1 MKLKLLMAF
10 SLMLPLSLAAQNKD
24 WANYSHYSE
33 ANTKVAV
40 APKAVLFGDS
50 ITDAWPYR
58 DPDFFKDNNLVGRG
72 ISGQTTTQIL
82 CRMRE
87 DVVNLKPKYVVILAG
102 INDIAIND
110 GHAPDVRR
118 AVENIK
124 AMCDIAKAN
133 KIKPVICSLLPS
145 YKIGWRPSVTDAA
158 EKVAEF
164 NSLLKA
170 YAEENKIAYADYYSL
185 FADENNHMPAKYS
198 DDTVHPNIEGYKM
211 MESCLLKIL
220 K

>member
-1 MKLKLLMAF
+1 MKIKLFMALSF
-10 SLMLPLSLAAQNKD
+10 LLPLSLAAQNKD
-24 WANYSHYSE
+24 WANYSRYAE
-33 ANTKVAV
+33 ANAKVTV
-40 APKAVLFGDS
+40 SPKAVLFGDS
-50 ITDAWPYR
+50 ITDAWPR
-58 DPDFFKDNNLVGRG
+58 QDPDFFNENNLVGRG

-87 DVVNLKPKYVVILAG
+87 DVVNLRPKYVVILAG

-110 GHAPDVRR
+110 GHAPDVIR

-145 YKIGWRPSVTDAA
+145 YRIGWRPSITDAA

-164 NSLLKA
+164 NALLKA
-170 YAEENKIAYADYYSL
+170 YAKENKIAFADYYTL
-185 FADENNHMPAKYS
+185 FADENNHMPEKYS
-198 DDTVHPNIEGYKM
+198 KDTVHPNIEGYRL
-211 MESCLLKIL
+211 MESCLLKFL

>member
-1 MKLKLLMAF
+1 MKIKLFMALSF
-10 SLMLPLSLAAQNKD
+10 LLPLSLAAQNKD
-24 WANYSHYSE
+24 WANYSRYAE
-33 ANTKVAV
+33 ANAKVTV
-40 APKAVLFGDS
+40 SPKAVLFGDS
-50 ITDAWPYR
+50 ITDAWPR
-58 DPDFFKDNNLVGRG
+58 QDPDFFNENNLVGRG

-87 DVVNLKPKYVVILAG
+87 DVVNLRPKYVVILAG

-110 GHAPDVRR
+110 GHAPDVIR

-170 YAEENKIAYADYYSL
+170 YAEENKIAFADYYTL
-185 FADENNHMPAKYS
+185 FADENNHMPEKYS
-198 DDTVHPNIEGYKM
+198 KDTVHPNIEGYRL
-211 MESCLLKIL
+211 MESCLLKFL

>member
-1 MKLKLLMAF
+1 MKLKLFMVL
-10 SLMLPLSLAAQNKD
+10 SLLLPLSLAAQNKD
-24 WANYSHYSE
+24 WANYSRYAD
-33 ANTKVAV
+33 ANAKVTV

-50 ITDAWPYR
+50 ITDAWPR
-58 DPDFFKDNNLVGRG
+58 QDPDFFNENNLVGRG

-87 DVVNLKPKYVVILAG
+87 DVVNLRPKYVVILAG

-145 YKIGWRPSVTDAA
+145 YRIGWRPSITDAA

-164 NSLLKA
+164 NALLKA
-170 YAEENKIAYADYYSL
+170 YAKENKIAFADYYTL
-185 FADENNHMPAKYS
+185 FADENNHMPEKYS
-198 DDTVHPNIEGYKM
+198 KDTVHPNIEGYRL
-211 MESCLLKIL
+211 MESCLLKFL

>member
-1 MKLKLLMAF
+1 MKIKLFMALSF
-10 SLMLPLSLAAQNKD
+10 LLPLSLAAQNKD
-24 WANYSHYSE
+24 WANYSRYAE
-33 ANTKVAV
+33 ANAKVTV
-40 APKAVLFGDS
+40 SPKAVLFGDS
-50 ITDAWPYR
+50 ITDAWPR
-58 DPDFFKDNNLVGRG
+58 QDPDFFNENNLVGRG

-87 DVVNLKPKYVVILAG
+87 DVVNLRPKYVVILAG

-110 GHAPDVRR
+110 GHAPDVIR

-145 YKIGWRPSVTDAA
+145 YRIGWRPSITDAA

-164 NSLLKA
+164 NALLKA
-170 YAEENKIAYADYYSL
+170 YAKENKIAFADYYML
-185 FADENNHMPAKYS
+185 FADENNHMPEKYS
-198 DDTVHPNIEGYKM
+198 KDTVHPNIEGYRL
-211 MESCLLKIL
+211 MESCLLKFL

>member
-1 MKLKLLMAF
+1 MKIKLFMALSF
-10 SLMLPLSLAAQNKD
+10 LLPLSLAAQNKD
-24 WANYSHYSE
+24 WANYSRYAE
-33 ANTKVAV
+33 ANAKVTV
-40 APKAVLFGDS
+40 SPKAVLFGDS
-50 ITDAWPYR
+50 ITDAWPR
-58 DPDFFKDNNLVGRG
+58 QDPDFFNENNLVGRG

-87 DVVNLKPKYVVILAG
+87 DVVNLRPKYVVILAG

-145 YKIGWRPSVTDAA
+145 YRIGWRPSITDAA

-164 NSLLKA
+164 NALLKA
-170 YAEENKIAYADYYSL
+170 YAKENKIAFADYYML
-185 FADENNHMPAKYS
+185 FADENNHMPEKYS
-198 DDTVHPNIEGYKM
+198 KDTVHPNIEGYRL
-211 MESCLLKIL
+211 MESCLLKFL